1 MSPLAKEW
9 LAKGLADLATAER
22 EMRVRK
28 KPNLAPPYQG
38 TGVSRPPQASPF
50 PCPWRWKTLDSP
62 KTSHAP

>member
-28 KPNLAPPYQG
+28 KPNHDAVCFLSQLA
-38 TGVSRPPQASPF
+38 VEKLLKAKLSMRSPQ
-50 PCPWRWKTLDSP
+50 DSP
-62 KTSHAP
+62 GPQTS